1 MFSYQKTSNYVYKIE
16 RNWILFQIY
25 LILIMCTFR
34 HYQKYF
40 LATSENF
47 ENFVIIEMISISIL
61 SIIENDCHRGVSLW
75 NALKL

>member
-1 MFSYQKTSNYVYKIE
+1 
-16 RNWILFQIY
+16 
-25 LILIMCTFR
+25 MCTFR

-47 ENFVIIEMISISIL
+47 ENFVIIEMISFSIL